1 MENPEL
7 LDYRGAAEFLG
18 LSEFTLRRYVS
29 LRRLPFIKVGAK
41 LVRFEPARLL
51 DWIDSQ
57 RVEPR
62 TGRLK

>member
-1 MENPEL
+1 MENPDL
-7 LDYRGAAEFLG
+7 LDYREAAEFLG

-29 LRRLPFIKVGAK
+29 MRRLPFIKVGAK

-51 DWIDSQ
+51 AWIESQ

-62 TGRLK
+62 TGRP